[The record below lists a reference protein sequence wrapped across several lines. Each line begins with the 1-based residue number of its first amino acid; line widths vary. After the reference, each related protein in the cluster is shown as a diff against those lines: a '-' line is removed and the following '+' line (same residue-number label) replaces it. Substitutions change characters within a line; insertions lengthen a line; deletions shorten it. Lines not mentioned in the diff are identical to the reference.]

1 MRGSS
6 VLPHSGEIPGEY
18 LTEISVFSVEN
29 LMNIPAFMQ
38 EKSAFVAEWGDFRP
52 GST

>member
-6 VLPHSGEIPGEY
+6 VLPHPGEIPGEK
-18 LTEISVFSVEN
+18 LTGISAFSVEN

>member
-6 VLPHSGEIPGEY
+6 VLPHLGEIPGEK
-18 LTEISVFSVEN
+18 LTEISAFSVEN

>member
-6 VLPHSGEIPGEY
+6 VLPHLGEIPDEN

-38 EKSAFVAEWGDFRP
+38 EKSAFGAEWGGVRP